1 VDELTSEFYH
11 TTVFHTKY
19 LLKKLWDS
27 IWELSADEVG
37 TYMCITAMPIDS
49 LYEFFFI
56 QASQL
61 WNKVQLCGQHLATDP
76 SSVSPVSVAV
86 IFLPPNM
93 EPNHRCSVSPNPCH
107 LAMCVMSCEVL
118 SIASSLVL
126 KSQLQL
132 PVFHCFLYMCKRLA
146 LCSLCALPS
155 FVDRLL

>member
-1 VDELTSEFYH
+1 MDELTSEFYH

-76 SSVSPVSVAV
+76 SSVSP
-86 IFLPPNM
+86 
-93 EPNHRCSVSPNPCH
+93 NPCH